1 MLFKQALVLATTIA
15 LSNAACTFTGYTN
28 ADCTGSKGAEDA
40 ITSSGRCIKL
50 TGRAA
55 YWLSADCAGKTVEIA
70 EHTQSGCAGAS
81 PNDNTLTPGC
91 YLIGDGVV
99 SAFVHTY

>member
-1 MLFKQALVLATTIA
+1 MLFKQALVLATTVA

-40 ITSSGRCIKL
+40 ITSSGRCINL

-55 YWLSADCAGKTVEIA
+55 FWLSADCAGKTVEIA
-70 EHTQSGCAGAS
+70 EHTGSGCTGDVPS
-81 PNDNTLTPGC
+81 DNTLIPGC
-91 YLIGDGVV
+91 YLISPGVV